1 MMTAEKLN
9 RMVESLR
16 YNSICDIKSRTD
28 VEDIV
33 YYLMNSLPEGY
44 EDLSNALDKLYQ
56 DIENIPT
63 EDIVAAEIFVEE

>member
-1 MMTAEKLN
+1 MMNAEKLN
-9 RMVESLR
+9 IMVESLR

-44 EDLSNALDKLYQ
+44 EDLRNALDKLCQ

-63 EDIVAAEIFVEE
+63 EDIVAAGIFTEE

>member
-1 MMTAEKLN
+1 MMTAEKLS

-56 DIENIPT
+56 DIESIPT
-63 EDIVAAEIFVEE
+63 KDIVVAEIFVEE